1 MDKQSFKSI
10 SVLIVVCQMFS
21 STGIAQEPITGA
33 FGMTLGSVYDHN
45 STIDIIGTTDG
56 GQLYQFHPQN
66 KFRSFSRYYIM
77 ITPKTDKIYSIWGIG
92 DIVKPEV
99 GKKEQAV
106 LMSIL
111 ENKYGDSE
119 REELFDSS
127 DNVKQIDQGNRFI
140 IVKLSEE
147 NLNVDMEI
155 INLFSSSK
163 RELSDFSYVK
173 IEIRYYDNAL
183 SQLAEKE
190 RIDEEASQ
198 KASQKAKF
206 ESEVEKEASQLDDSG
221 L

>member
-119 REELFDSS
+119 REELPDSS

>member
-1 MDKQSFKSI
+1 
-10 SVLIVVCQMFS
+10 MFS

-45 STIDIIGTTDG
+45 STIDIIGTTEG
-56 GQLYQFHPQN
+56 VMLYKFQPQK
-66 KFRSFSRYYIM
+66 KFRSFSRYYIK
-77 ITPKTDKIYSIWGIG
+77 ITPKTDKIYCIWASG

-119 REELFDSS
+119 GDELFDW
-127 DNVKQIDQGNRFI
+127 KRIDQGNRYI
-140 IVKLSEE
+140 LVKLSEE
-147 NLNVDMEI
+147 NDMSEEGFNAYVTMSNRSNV
-155 INLFSSSK
+155 K
-163 RELSDFSYVK
+163 LSDFSYEK
-173 IEIRYYDNAL
+173 IVIRYYDNAL

-190 RIDEEASQ
+190 RIEEEVSQ
-198 KASQKAKF
+198 KASQKARF
-206 ESEVEKEASQLDDSG
+206 ESEVKTEASQLDDSG